1 MGFVTEADGA
11 GEGLLCVIYR
21 GEGQRGGKVEEG
33 MDVV

>member
-1 MGFVTEADGA
+1 MGFFTEADGA
-11 GEGLLCVIYR
+11 GEGSLCIIYW